1 MKNEVLGGL
10 FGTSLSA
17 IGTVIQTNEMLQTVS
32 LVITIVGGVISLII
46 IPILNWWRKAK
57 KDGKITSD
65 EIKEGVDTIVGG
77 INELNDHIQDKE
89 DKE

>member
-65 EIKEGVDTIVGG
+65 EIEEGVDTIVGG
-77 INELNDHIQDKE
+77 VNELNDHIQDKE